1 MDENIE
7 KYIIS
12 QVRQIKEAMPDGYL
26 KRNHLQ
32 YPFVSYVS
40 LAATLYLANNFLGA
54 GLFVGR
60 AYVSLT
66 DLGPEKFD
74 AKFLNHSLIFLDFLK
89 KDLLKNNR
97 LTDDTIRK
105 MLTEKTPPNSG

>member
-1 MDENIE
+1 MDDNIE

-12 QVRQIKEAMPDGYL
+12 QVRQIYEVMPDEYL

-40 LAATLYLANNFLGA
+40 LAATLYMSHNFLGA

-66 DLGPEKFD
+66 DFGPEKFD
-74 AKFLNHSLIFLDFLK
+74 TRFLNHSLILLDFLK
-89 KDLLKNNR
+89 NDLLKNNR
-97 LTDDTIRK
+97 LTDDTVRK